1 MKAHPKKR
9 MWIWLLLLGGVSVPS
24 SYVHGL
30 VTHPDARKGL
40 WGGIPEALTPL
51 YSVSMILAA
60 AGFFLFTGFILFRV
74 DPEERNARFTVFP
87 LLYALILIPS
97 ALWLPLTFAVM
108 EHPSTLLW
116 WAVRVDLLLVGL
128 GSIGLFPA
136 LFAFRPGKWDL
147 PFALALL
154 GLTFFCLQTVVLDAL
169 VWPYF
174 FPKGS

>member
-1 MKAHPKKR
+1 MP
-9 MWIWLLLLGGVSVPS
+9 L

-30 VTHPDARKGL
+30 VTHPDAREGL
-40 WGGIPEALTPL
+40 WGGIPEALRHL

-108 EHPSTLLW
+108 EHPSTSLW

-136 LFAFRPGKWDL
+136 RKTGSAFRSRPVRPHIFLFADRGPGC
-147 PFALALL
+147 PCLAVLL
-154 GLTFFCLQTVVLDAL
+154 
-169 VWPYF
+169 
-174 FPKGS
+174 PKGIVRLRNALTRHVGYVNPNTDTILGPYP

>member
-1 MKAHPKKR
+1 M
-9 MWIWLLLLGGVSVPS
+9 
-24 SYVHGL
+24 
-30 VTHPDARKGL
+30 L
-40 WGGIPEALTPL
+40 WTDI
-51 YSVSMILAA
+51 
-60 AGFFLFTGFILFRV
+60 GFL
-74 DPEERNARFTVFP
+74 
-87 LLYALILIPS
+87 S

-136 LFAFRPGKWDL
+136 LFAFRPGKRDL

>member
-1 MKAHPKKR
+1 MP
-9 MWIWLLLLGGVSVPS
+9 L

-30 VTHPDARKGL
+30 VTHPGAREGL
-40 WGGIPEALTPL
+40 WGGIPEALKPL

-116 WAVRVDLLLVGL
+116 CAVRVDLLFVGL

-136 LFAFRPGKWDL
+136 LFAFRPRKRDL
-147 PFALALL
+147 FFTLALL
-154 GLTFFCLQTVVLDAL
+154 GLTFFCLQTLVLDAL

-174 FPKGS
+174 FSMES